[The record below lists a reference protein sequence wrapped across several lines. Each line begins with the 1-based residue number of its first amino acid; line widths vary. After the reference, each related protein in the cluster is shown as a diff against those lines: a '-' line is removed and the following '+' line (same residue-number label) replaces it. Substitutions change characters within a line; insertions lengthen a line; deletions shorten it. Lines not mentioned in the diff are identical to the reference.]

1 MNKIEYACIPDW
13 SAHFDRSQDAWL
25 AVSMD
30 GLLQQFNRNVPPL
43 LGLPEDGLAGKRLS
57 AMLGRVDALSCWS
70 GCTYRGTLFSLKSG
84 ERQGAMIAVEEVPC
98 PLPGWKGRLLRLTDV
113 SENLEIENNRIRKL
127 DRLTALADIMTLAET
142 DRQRWLDEA
151 MELGAR
157 ALGLELG
164 LVSRVNHGVLF
175 LLAHNAPGLMKH
187 NQSFPLE
194 QTYCSITIAAADVVA
209 ISPFLQ
215 SAYASHPC
223 YQAFGFQSY
232 IGVPLWVHGELY
244 GTVSFSSKVPLQA
257 GFDRNDK
264 VFVKLLA
271 RWVGGVIERMN
282 VERRLRESHSE
293 LEEKVELLAMA
304 EKVARLG
311 HWRLDLQGRTMLL
324 SEEAHAF
331 LGLPPRAEWGLG
343 EFEALIATADR
354 DAWREQLNA
363 CVSEGRQIGLEL
375 RMINADGYTRW
386 LSLRGMRLDQP
397 HPHQLFG
404 VLLDITDSKQAQET
418 ILFQASHDSLTGLI
432 NRVLLFDRLGQEVRR
447 CQRTDGHFA
456 VLFIDLDFFKVI
468 NDRYG
473 HEAGDRVLVQV
484 GKRLVSA
491 LRKSDT
497 VGRFGG
503 DEFIA
508 IIPGVDSREL
518 VSHMIRK
525 ILRRLE
531 TPILFGREELFI
543 SASVGVS
550 LYPNDAT
557 LPQELIRKADN
568 DMYLVKEQRRILP
581 DKNGKKHTR

>member
-1 MNKIEYACIPDW
+1 
-13 SAHFDRSQDAWL
+13 
-25 AVSMD
+25 
-30 GLLQQFNRNVPPL
+30 
-43 LGLPEDGLAGKRLS
+43 
-57 AMLGRVDALSCWS
+57 
-70 GCTYRGTLFSLKSG
+70 
-84 ERQGAMIAVEEVPC
+84 
-98 PLPGWKGRLLRLTDV
+98 
-113 SENLEIENNRIRKL
+113 
-127 DRLTALADIMTLAET
+127 
-142 DRQRWLDEA
+142 
-151 MELGAR
+151 
-157 ALGLELG
+157 
-164 LVSRVNHGVLF
+164 
-175 LLAHNAPGLMKH
+175 
-187 NQSFPLE
+187 
-194 QTYCSITIAAADVVA
+194 
-209 ISPFLQ
+209 
-215 SAYASHPC
+215 
-223 YQAFGFQSY
+223 
-232 IGVPLWVHGELY
+232 
-244 GTVSFSSKVPLQA
+244 
-257 GFDRNDK
+257 
-264 VFVKLLA
+264 
-271 RWVGGVIERMN
+271 
-282 VERRLRESHSE
+282 
-293 LEEKVELLAMA
+293 
-304 EKVARLG
+304 
-311 HWRLDLQGRTMLL
+311 
-324 SEEAHAF
+324 
-331 LGLPPRAEWGLG
+331 LPPRAEWGLG